1 MEFKTADRRP
11 WTVDRESWTV
21 DCGLKTED
29 FLYLHML
36 KTLRIS
42 NYAII
47 NEAEISFSGSMNIIT
62 GETGAGKS
70 ILLGALS
77 LVLGD
82 RADSRVLFNREK
94 KCIVEAVFNI
104 RDYHL
109 QSFFEEEEIDYE
121 DETIIRREL
130 SDSGKSRAFINDSPV
145 NLNVLQGLADK
156 LITIHSQHE
165 TLALGNSRFQ
175 LMVIDALAGNDKSLE
190 DYKKLFQSWKQISKQ
205 LTEAENLFAK
215 ANTEKDFNECQL
227 NELNKIEFDEIDQ
240 EVLENELQQLNHA
253 EEIKRNLI
261 EGADQLENGQQT
273 IIENIRSVIQLIRS
287 IAKYNPEFESYVD
300 RLETASVEIKDIARD
315 LSDRGDRIIA
325 DPVRAEEVQNL
336 LSTIYKLQKK
346 HQCNSVEELVAL
358 KNKLNTQS
366 AAFESSEEEIE
377 KLNKEKNKLHISLLV
392 AAKKISD
399 KRTAVFPHLESS
411 VKKLLGEVGMK
422 DAALKVH
429 HNYDPEKHLTD
440 SGADTVQY
448 LFSANK
454 GSALQDISKVASGG
468 ELSRLMLCIKSL
480 LANTVALPTL
490 IFDEIDTG
498 ISGET
503 ANKVGNILSGL
514 AEKHQLIAITHLPQI
529 AARGQHHLFVYKETD
544 NKTTYTKIRQL
555 KNDERITEIAKMLS
569 GENPTKAALENA
581 KELIK

>member
-1 MEFKTADRRP
+1 
-11 WTVDRESWTV
+11 
-21 DCGLKTED
+21 
-29 FLYLHML
+29 ML

-47 NEAEISFSGSMNIIT
+47 NEAEIDFDASMNIIT

-77 LVLGD
+77 MVLGE
-82 RADSRVLFNREK
+82 RADTRVLFNKEK
-94 KCIVEAVFNI
+94 KCIVEAIFNI
-104 RDYHL
+104 RNYHL
-109 QSFFEEEEIDYE
+109 QKYFEEEEIDYE

-130 SDSGKSRAFINDSPV
+130 SDNGKSRAFINDTPV

-165 TLALGNSRFQ
+165 TLALGDSRFQ
-175 LMVIDALAGNDKSLE
+175 LMVIDALAGNEKLLE
-190 DYKKLFQSWKQISKQ
+190 DYKRSFQHWKLVSKQ
-205 LTEAENLFAK
+205 LTEAETIFAK
-215 ANTEKDFNECQL
+215 ANAEKDFIEFQL
-227 NELNKIEFDEIDQ
+227 NELNKMDFDDVSQ
-240 EVLENELQQLNHA
+240 DALENELQQLNHA

-261 EGADQLENGQQT
+261 QGADLLENGQQT
-273 IIENIRSVIQLIRS
+273 IVENIRSVIQLIRS
-287 IAKYNPEFESYVD
+287 IAKYNSEFDVYVE

-315 LSDRGDRIIA
+315 LSDRGDKTIA
-325 DPVRAEEVQNL
+325 DPARAEEVQNV

-346 HQCNSVEELVAL
+346 HQCNSVEELAEL
-358 KNKLNTQS
+358 KNKLSAQL
-366 AAFESSEEEIE
+366 AAFESSEAEIE
-377 KLNKEKNKLHISLLV
+377 KLTKEKNKLHVSLLL
-392 AAKKISD
+392 AAKKISE
-399 KRTAVFPHLESS
+399 KRTSVFQQLENV
-411 VKKLLGEVGMK
+411 VKKLLGEVGMQ
-422 DAALKVH
+422 DAVLKVNH
-429 HNYDPEKHLTD
+429 TYDPEKHLND
-440 SGADTVQY
+440 AGADTVQY

-480 LANTVALPTL
+480 LAKTVALPTL

-514 AEKHQLIAITHLPQI
+514 SSNHQLIAITHLPQI
-529 AARGQHHLFVYKETD
+529 AARGNHHLFVYKETD
-544 NKTTYTKIRQL
+544 AKTTYTKIRKL
-555 KNDERITEIAKMLS
+555 KKDERITEIAKMLS

>member
-1 MEFKTADRRP
+1 
-11 WTVDRESWTV
+11 
-21 DCGLKTED
+21 
-29 FLYLHML
+29 ML

-47 NEAEISFSGSMNIIT
+47 NEAEIDFDASMNIIT

-77 LVLGD
+77 MVLGE
-82 RADSRVLFNREK
+82 RADTRVLFNKEK
-94 KCIVEAVFNI
+94 KCIVEAIFNI
-104 RDYHL
+104 RNYHL
-109 QSFFEEEEIDYE
+109 QKYFEEEEIDYE

-130 SDSGKSRAFINDSPV
+130 SDNGKSRAFINDTPV

-165 TLALGNSRFQ
+165 TLALGDSRFQ
-175 LMVIDALAGNDKSLE
+175 LMVIDALAGNEKLLE
-190 DYKKLFQSWKQISKQ
+190 DYKRSFQHWKLVSKQ
-205 LTEAENLFAK
+205 LTEAETIFAK
-215 ANTEKDFNECQL
+215 ANAEKDFIEFQL
-227 NELNKIEFDEIDQ
+227 NELNKMDFDDISQDT
-240 EVLENELQQLNHA
+240 LENELQQLNHA

-261 EGADQLENGQQT
+261 QGADLLENGQQT
-273 IIENIRSVIQLIRS
+273 IVENIRSVIQLIRS
-287 IAKYNPEFESYVD
+287 IAKYNSEFDAYVE

-315 LSDRGDRIIA
+315 LSDRGDKTIA
-325 DPVRAEEVQNL
+325 DPVRAEEVQNV

-346 HQCNSVEELVAL
+346 HQCNSVEELAEL
-358 KNKLNTQS
+358 KNKLSAQL
-366 AAFESSEEEIE
+366 AAFESSEAEIE
-377 KLNKEKNKLHISLLV
+377 KLTREKNKLHVSLLL
-392 AAKKISD
+392 AAKKISE
-399 KRTAVFPHLESS
+399 KRTSVFQQLENV
-411 VKKLLGEVGMK
+411 VKKLLGEVGMQ
-422 DAALKVH
+422 DAVLKVNH
-429 HNYDPEKHLTD
+429 TYDPEKHLND
-440 SGADTVQY
+440 AGADTVQY

-480 LANTVALPTL
+480 LAKTVALPTL

-514 AEKHQLIAITHLPQI
+514 SSNHQLIAITHLPQI
-529 AARGQHHLFVYKETD
+529 AARGNHHLFVYKETD
-544 NKTTYTKIRQL
+544 AKTTYTKIRKL
-555 KNDERITEIAKMLS
+555 KKDERITEIAKMLS

>member
-1 MEFKTADRRP
+1 
-11 WTVDRESWTV
+11 
-21 DCGLKTED
+21 
-29 FLYLHML
+29 ML

-94 KCIVEAVFNI
+94 KCIVEAVFDI
-104 RDYHL
+104 RNYHL

-121 DETIIRREL
+121 EETIIRREL
-130 SDSGKSRAFINDSPV
+130 SDNGKSRAFINDSPV

-190 DYKKLFQSWKQISKQ
+190 DYKKLFQNWKQISKQ
-205 LTEAENLFAK
+205 LSEAENLFAK
-215 ANTEKDFNECQL
+215 ANAEKDFIEFQL
-227 NELNKIEFDEIDQ
+227 NELNKIDFDEINQ
-240 EVLENELQQLNHA
+240 ETLENELQQLNHA

-261 EGADQLENGQQT
+261 EGANQLENGQQT

-287 IAKYNPEFESYVD
+287 IAKYNPEFEVYVD

-315 LSDRGDRIIA
+315 LSDRGDRTIA
-325 DPVRAEEVQNL
+325 DPARADEVQNL

-358 KNKLNTQS
+358 KNKLNAQL

-377 KLNKEKNKLHISLLV
+377 KLNKEKNKLHTSLLL

-399 KRTAVFPHLESS
+399 KRTAVFPQLESS

-422 DAALKVH
+422 DAALKVN

-454 GSALQDISKVASGG
+454 GSALQDINKVASGG

-480 LANTVALPTL
+480 LAKTVALPTL

-514 AEKHQLIAITHLPQI
+514 AENHQLIAITHLPQI
-529 AARGQHHLFVYKETD
+529 AARGEHHLFVYKETD
-544 NKTTYTKIRQL
+544 TKTTYTKIRQL
-555 KNDERITEIAKMLS
+555 KKDERIIEIAKMLS